1 MDQDSIN
8 QVIDGGLLP
17 RRALL
22 KASALGL
29 ATSFVLPARAT
40 ENWMLHAGE
49 PQSDYGQPS
58 PFARLKREQTGG
70 HPLGPAAGSSS
81 TPLQD
86 LNGTITPNSLHF
98 ERHHSGIPAI
108 DPRRHTLTLYGD
120 VRQPLQFRYEDLLAY
135 PMETHQY
142 FLECS
147 GNSFRN
153 TLATPL
159 DLTAGSLNGLISN
172 AEWTGIPL
180 HYLLDEAGVADSAR
194 WVIAEGADAA
204 GMTRSVPM
212 SLALDKVMIALYQN
226 GEPLRPAQ
234 GYPMRLFVP
243 GCEGNISVKWLRSL
257 KIQAQPAYTREETS
271 KYTELLPNG
280 KAEMFSLAMGVKS
293 LITSPSGRMTL
304 NRKGLYEVT
313 GLAWSGAGT
322 IRGVEVSADGGIS
335 WEPAVLQSD
344 PRPLALTRFRLP
356 WRWVGQSSILQSRAT
371 DEQGQV
377 QPSRATALARYSPA
391 GFYHYNGIQSW
402 HVSSAGVVKNVYV

>member
-1 MDQDSIN
+1 MDKETIN

-17 RRALL
+17 RRTLL

-29 ATSFVLPARAT
+29 AGGFVVPARAT
-40 ENWMLHAGE
+40 QDWMTHAGE
-49 PQSDYGQPS
+49 PQGGYGQQS
-58 PFARLKREQTGG
+58 PFAQLRREQTGG
-70 HPLGPAAGSSS
+70 HPLGSAAGSSS

-108 DPRRHTLTLYGD
+108 DPALHTLTIYGD
-120 VRQPLQFRYEDLLAY
+120 VRRKLQFSYEDLLAY

-153 TLATPL
+153 TLGKPL
-159 DLTAGSLNGLISN
+159 DLTAGSLNGLVSG
-172 AEWTGIPL
+172 AEWTGVPL
-180 HYLLDEAGVADSAR
+180 HYLLGEAGVDDAAR

-204 GMTRSVPM
+204 SLTRSVPM
-212 SLALDKVMIALYQN
+212 QLALNNVMVALYQN

-243 GCEGNISVKWLRSL
+243 GSEGNISVKWLQSL
-257 KIQAQPAYTREETS
+257 KVQAAPAYTRDETS
-271 KYTELLPNG
+271 KYTDLLPDG

-293 LITSPSGRMTL
+293 LITSPSGKMTL
-304 NRKGLYEVT
+304 NRKGIYEVT
-313 GLAWSGAGT
+313 GLAWSGAGA
-322 IRGVEVSADGGIS
+322 IRGVEVSADGGVT
-335 WEPAVLQSD
+335 WEQAVLQSD
-344 PRPLALTRFRLP
+344 ARPQALTRFRIP

-371 DEQGQV
+371 DDQGNI
-377 QPSRATALARYSPA
+377 QPSRATALARY
-391 GFYHYNGIQSW
+391 
-402 HVSSAGVVKNVYV
+402 